1 MIEQR
6 NILIYL
12 SYITNGNWDQM
23 LKIINT
29 KKLDIDEN
37 LINNEISK
45 MKCKTLTM
53 LDKEY
58 PSYLKALYKP
68 PLVLYYYGD
77 ISLLDNL
84 NNNLAVVG
92 SRANSTYG
100 EKITR
105 EIVND
110 ISNKYTIVS
119 GMALGIDSIA
129 HTACLDNKGKTIAVL
144 GSGIDYPAP
153 KTNTDIYYRIIKNGG
168 LVISEYPG
176 DLEPL
181 PEFYPIR
188 NRLIAGFSKA
198 VLVTEAK
205 LFSGTSI
212 TVNVAL
218 ALGREVMC
226 LPYLAGENSLCNLLI
241 RDGATLVEN
250 SRDVLDTLE
259 NIKM

>member
-1 MIEQR
+1 MIDHR
-6 NILIYL
+6 NNLIYL
-12 SYITNGNWDQM
+12 SYITKGNWDAM
-23 LKIINT
+23 LKIINNRDFKVNEEVIT
-29 KKLDIDEN
+29 KKL
-37 LINNEISK
+37 SQ
-45 MKCKTLTM
+45 MKCNALTM

-58 PSYLKALYKP
+58 PSYLKSLYKP

-77 ISLLDNL
+77 ISLIQNL

-92 SRANSTYG
+92 SRAYSPYG
-100 EKITR
+100 EKCTR
-105 EIVND
+105 EIVSDLANR
-110 ISNKYTIVS
+110 YTIVS

-129 HTACLDNKGKTIAVL
+129 HIACLDNNGKTVAFL

-153 KTNTDIYYRIIKNGG
+153 QTNTEIYYRIIKNGG

-181 PEFYPIR
+181 PEYYPIR

-218 ALGREVMC
+218 SLGREVMC

-259 NIKM
+259 GVGM